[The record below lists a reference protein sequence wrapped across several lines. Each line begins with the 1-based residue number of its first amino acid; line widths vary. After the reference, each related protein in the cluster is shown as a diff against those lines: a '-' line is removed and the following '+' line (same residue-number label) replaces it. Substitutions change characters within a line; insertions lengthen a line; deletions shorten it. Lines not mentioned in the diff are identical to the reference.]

1 MLSTVWRQLAQHY
14 SLDCAN
20 MSDAASTEYTGAAEI
35 MAAKIQLEMKGPLN
49 LELVHSIP
57 SLVPCCVCPPMS
69 MIPERMMWDGTRRRQ
84 WQLSIESIHPLQ
96 QDSRIIFR
104 NFLWMGS
111 EFFSWQK
118 NLIAQRR
125 HTPVERRLLKEFC
138 KVNTK
143 SALYRHTAGV
153 QHPCGGVGSLL
164 DFTYARYCLHPGAWK

>member
-1 MLSTVWRQLAQHY
+1 MLSTVWRQLAQRY
-14 SLDCAN
+14 RLDCAN

-35 MAAKIQLEMKGPLN
+35 MAANIRLEMKGPLN

-96 QDSRIIFR
+96 QDSRIIFQ

-143 SALYRHTAGV
+143 LTLYRHTAGV

-164 DFTYARYCLHPGAWK
+164 DFTYARYCLHSGAWK